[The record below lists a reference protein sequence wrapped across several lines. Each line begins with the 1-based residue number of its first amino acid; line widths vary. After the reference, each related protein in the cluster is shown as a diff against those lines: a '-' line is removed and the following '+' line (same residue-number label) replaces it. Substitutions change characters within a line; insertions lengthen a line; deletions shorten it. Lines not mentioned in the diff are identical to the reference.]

1 MKTTNY
7 TMRVLQ
13 AEEGK
18 YLTQAE
24 DVDALERIVTADKV
38 YLAANASEDDWRE
51 ISQEEADAFE
61 AARKEAEEAARG
73 EAAK

>member
-61 AARKEAEEAARG
+61 AARKEAEEAARK
-73 EAAK
+73 EAEK